1 MMSKTHEKV
10 IEAFLQGKSAKI
22 SNTQTNGRELSLFGN
37 CIARKDKDNMQ
48 VTTSD
53 WNTVTTRDRLNMLP
67 NVWVRCRKGNLQINF
82 TSDQSKWQD
91 WDGQWINVEK

>member
-22 SNTQTNGRELSLFGN
+22 SNTQTNGRELFLFDN
-37 CIARKDKDNMQ
+37 CIARRDKDNMQ

-53 WNTVTTRDRLNMLP
+53 WNTPTTRDRLNMLP

-82 TSDQSKWQD
+82 TNDQSKWQD

>member
-1 MMSKTHEKV
+1 MSKTHQKV

-22 SNTQTNGRELSLFGN
+22 SNTQTNGKELFLFGN
-37 CIARKDKDNMQ
+37 CIARRYGDDMQ
-48 VTTSD
+48 VTTSG

-82 TSDQSKWQD
+82 QSKWQD
-91 WDGQWINVEK
+91 WDGEWINIEK

>member
-1 MMSKTHEKV
+1 MSKTHEKV

-22 SNTQTNGRELSLFGN
+22 SNTQTNGKELFLFGN
-37 CIARKDKDNMQ
+37 CIARRYGDDMQ
-48 VTTSD
+48 VTTSG

-82 TSDQSKWQD
+82 QSKWQD
-91 WDGQWINVEK
+91 WDGEWINIEK